1 MVLSI
6 ILAVIL
12 FGVLVTVHELGHFI
26 AAKKCGVGINEFS
39 IGMGPAVFTKV
50 GRDGVK
56 YSVRLLP
63 IGGYVSM
70 VGEDESVN
78 DIVNS
83 DKALSNKPIWQRF
96 IVISAGAFMNILL
109 AVVVMSGIVM
119 TLDSFP
125 TTTVDRINV
134 KVGET
139 GEILTEYYG
148 IKPGDKIVK
157 VGTESVHVYSDAAY
171 EIMRVGKEPTDV
183 TVIRDGK
190 KTVIEDVVF
199 PTFTENGLVFGNAAF
214 FVPVFE
220 GKNVGT
226 VLYQAFFRSLG
237 TVKMIWSSLIDTLT
251 GRYGTEAISGPVGIV
266 NEIGESAKRG
276 TSSLMYLLVLISM
289 NVGIFNLLP
298 LPALDGGRLV
308 FLLIELVRR
317 KPVKPE
323 YEGYVHLAGMAAL
336 LCLMLFVTYNDIA
349 RLFAK

>member
-6 ILAVIL
+6 ILAVLL

-26 AAKKCGVGINEFS
+26 AAKRCGVGINEFS
-39 IGMGPAVFTKV
+39 IGMGPAVYSKV
-50 GRDGVK
+50 GKDGVK
-56 YSVRLLP
+56 YSVRILP

-78 DIVNS
+78 DVINA

-109 AVVVMSGIVM
+109 AVIVMSFIVM
-119 TLDSFP
+119 SLDAFP

-134 KVGET
+134 KDADT
-139 GEILTEYYG
+139 GEMFESFEG
-148 IKPGDKIVK
+148 IMPGDKIVR
-157 VGTESVHVYSDAAY
+157 VGGNSVHVYSDAAY
-171 EIMRVGKEPTDV
+171 EIMRVGREPTDV
-183 TVIRDGK
+183 TVIRDGV
-190 KTVIEDVVF
+190 KTVIPDVKF

-214 FVPVFE
+214 FVPTFAE
-220 GKNVGT
+220 KNVGT
-226 VLYQAFFRSLG
+226 VLYEACFRSLG
-237 TVKMIWSSLIDTLT
+237 TVKMIWSSLVDTLM
-251 GRYGTEAISGPVGIV
+251 GRYGTEAVSGPVGIV
-266 NEIGESAKRG
+266 NEISETAKRG
-276 TSSLMYLLVLISM
+276 MPSLMYLFVLISM

-308 FLLIELVRR
+308 FLLIELVRG

-336 LCLMLFVTYNDIA
+336 LCLMLFVTYNDIV
-349 RLFAK
+349 RLFTK